1 LKCFKLKVTTSVVR
15 RLFMFSGSEGL
26 PPIRLVSAQSSVP
39 LRSAEP
45 TDLRWLRVEEY
56 FQARSLAD
64 NTQKAYRR
72 ELKRFL
78 AWTDRAWSDLTPRQI
93 AQFKAYLQ
101 GQNLSPNSINRA
113 LTALMSFFDWFRAAY
128 PEQIAHDP
136 TTAVE
141 MERVPL
147 PPARD
152 LSEIEI
158 AALYLALEKR
168 GETEVRDRALL
179 AVLGHGLRAEEV
191 VNLNVEDYD
200 GVRLMIREAK
210 DDSTGT
216 VPLSRQAREQLNTY
230 LVQRRSEEGDLS
242 PDSPLFLSIGRNR
255 VGQRLG
261 YQGLYYAVK
270 ALGKIAA
277 EQAQLAL
284 ERRQRIEQGELEPD
298 PQNRWGQFNEAEI
311 KQILTLVSVHP
322 HQLRHTFATGLLLRG
337 VESLH
342 ARTLTRHKSEA
353 SFKRYAKR
361 ALGAAAER
369 AFYQSIGE
377 EPPQNSELK

>member
-1 LKCFKLKVTTSVVR
+1 
-15 RLFMFSGSEGL
+15 MFSGSEGL
-26 PPIRLVSAQSSVP
+26 PSIRLVSAQAPVP
-39 LRSAEP
+39 RRSTEP

-56 FQARSLAD
+56 LQARSLAD

-72 ELKRFL
+72 ELQRFL
-78 AWTDRAWSDLTPRQI
+78 FWTDRAWADITPRQI
-93 AQFKAYLQ
+93 AQFKAHLQ
-101 GQNLSPNSINRA
+101 GQNLSKNSVNRA

-152 LSEIEI
+152 LSETEV
-158 AALYLALEKR
+158 AALYLALEER
-168 GETEVRDRALL
+168 EETEVRDRALL
-179 AVLGHGLRAEEV
+179 AVLSHGLRAEEV
-191 VNLNVEDYD
+191 VNLNLEDYD
-200 GVRLMIREAK
+200 GVRLTIREAK

-230 LVQRRSEEGDLS
+230 LVDRCLDTGDLPS
-242 PDSPLFLSIGRNR
+242 DSPMFLSYGRNR
-255 VGQRLG
+255 EGKRLG
-261 YQGLYYAVK
+261 YQGLYYTVK
-270 ALGKIAA
+270 SLGKIAA
-277 EQAQLAL
+277 EQARLAL
-284 ERRQRIEQGELEPD
+284 ERQRKIKQGEIEAD
-298 PQNRWGQFNEAEI
+298 PQDRWVQFSESEL
-311 KQILTLVSVHP
+311 KQVLALVNVHP

-337 VESLH
+337 IESLH

-361 ALGAAAER
+361 ALSAAAER

-377 EPPQNSELK
+377 ELPQDNEMK

>member
-1 LKCFKLKVTTSVVR
+1 
-15 RLFMFSGSEGL
+15 MFSGSDGL
-26 PPIRLVSAQSSVP
+26 PSIRLVASQAP
-39 LRSAEP
+39 LPSRSTEP

-93 AQFKAYLQ
+93 AQFKTYLQ
-101 GQNLSPNSINRA
+101 GQNLSANSINRA
-113 LTALMSFFDWFRAAY
+113 LTALMSFFEWFRLAY

-136 TTAVE
+136 TIAVE

-152 LSEIEI
+152 LSEIEV
-158 AALYLALEKR
+158 AALYLALEER
-168 GETEVRDRALL
+168 GETEVRDRALF
-179 AVLGHGLRAEEV
+179 AVLSHGLRAEEV

-200 GVRLMIREAK
+200 GVRLTIREAK

-216 VPLSRQAREQLNTY
+216 VPLSRQAREQVNTY
-230 LVQRRSEEGDLS
+230 LVQRRSEEGDL
-242 PDSPLFLSIGRNR
+242 PTDAPLFLSYGRNR
-255 VGQRLG
+255 IGNRLG
-261 YQGLYYAVK
+261 YQGLYYVVK
-270 ALGKIAA
+270 SLGKIAA

-284 ERRQRIEQGELEPD
+284 ERQQKIELEEIKFD
-298 PQNRWGQFNEAEI
+298 PQDKWVQFSPTELNQVLA
-311 KQILTLVSVHP
+311 LVNVHP

-337 VESLH
+337 IESLH

-361 ALGAAAER
+361 ALSAAAER

>member
-1 LKCFKLKVTTSVVR
+1 
-15 RLFMFSGSEGL
+15 MFSGSEEL
-26 PPIRLVSAQSSVP
+26 PPIRLVSAQTSVP

-45 TDLRWLRVEEY
+45 MDLRWLRVEEY
-56 FQARSLAD
+56 FQARSLAT

-101 GQNLSPNSINRA
+101 GQNLSVNSINRA

-152 LSEIEI
+152 LSEIEVT
-158 AALYLALEKR
+158 ALYLALEER

-179 AVLGHGLRAEEV
+179 AVLSHGLRAEEL

-200 GVRLMIREAK
+200 GIRLTIREAK

-216 VPLSRQAREQLNTY
+216 VPLTRQAREQLNTY
-230 LVQRRSEEGDLS
+230 LVQRRAEEEDLL
-242 PDSPLFLSIGRNR
+242 PEKPLFLSYGRNR
-255 VGQRLG
+255 MGQRLG
-261 YQGLYYAVK
+261 YQGLYYVVK
-270 ALGKIAA
+270 SLGKLAV

-284 ERRQRIEQGELEPD
+284 ERQQEIEQGLLEPN
-298 PQNRWGQFNEAEI
+298 PQNRWLQFSETEL
-311 KQILTLVSVHP
+311 KQIMTLVNVHP

-361 ALGAAAER
+361 ALSAAAER

-377 EPPQNSELK
+377 NAPE

>member
-1 LKCFKLKVTTSVVR
+1 
-15 RLFMFSGSEGL
+15 MFSGSDGL
-26 PPIRLVSAQSSVP
+26 PAIRLVASQSP
-39 LRSAEP
+39 LPARSTEP
-45 TDLRWLRVEEY
+45 RDLRWLRVEEY
-56 FQARSLAD
+56 FQARSLAE

-72 ELKRFL
+72 ELKRFI

-101 GQNLSPNSINRA
+101 GQNLSANSINRA
-113 LTALMSFFDWFRAAY
+113 LTALMSFFEWFRAAY

-147 PPARD
+147 PPAKD
-152 LSEIEI
+152 LSEIEVT
-158 AALYLALEKR
+158 ALFLALERR
-168 GETEVRDRALL
+168 GETEMRDRALF
-179 AVLGHGLRAEEV
+179 AVLSHGLRAEEV

-200 GVRLMIREAK
+200 GARLTIREAK

-216 VPLSRQAREQLNTY
+216 VPLSRQAREHVNTY
-230 LVQRRSEEGDLS
+230 LVQRRSKEGDL
-242 PDSPLFLSIGRNR
+242 PPNSPLFLSIGRNR

-284 ERRQRIEQGELEPD
+284 ERQQKVELEEMEFD
-298 PQNRWGQFNEAEI
+298 PQDKWVRFSPTEL
-311 KQILTLVSVHP
+311 KQILALVNVHP

-361 ALGAAAER
+361 ALSAAAER

-377 EPPQNSELK
+377 EPPQNSDLK

>member
-1 LKCFKLKVTTSVVR
+1 MV
-15 RLFMFSGSEGL
+15 SGADGL
-26 PPIRLVSAQSSVP
+26 PQIRLISTATPLP
-39 LRSAEP
+39 LRSSPPSE
-45 TDLRWLRVEEY
+45 LRWLRVEEF
-56 FQARSLAD
+56 FQARSLAP

-78 AWTDRAWSDLTPRQI
+78 DWTDRAWSDLTPRQI
-93 AQFKAYLQ
+93 AQFKAYLH
-101 GQNLSPNSINRA
+101 GKNLSPNSINRA

-128 PEQIAHDP
+128 PDQISHDP

-152 LSEIEI
+152 LSEIEV
-158 AALYLALEKR
+158 AALYAALEER
-168 GETEVRDRALL
+168 RETASRDRALL
-179 AVLGHGLRAEEV
+179 AVLSHGLRAEEV
-191 VNLNVEDYD
+191 VNLNVGDYD
-200 GVRLMIREAK
+200 GMRLTIREAK

-216 VPLSRQAREQLNTY
+216 VPLGRQARECLSTY
-230 LVQRRSEEGDLS
+230 LGDRRSESENLL
-242 PDSPLFLSIGRNR
+242 PNSPLFLSYGRNSA
-255 VGQRLG
+255 GKRLG
-261 YQGLYYAVK
+261 YQGLYYVVK
-270 ALGKIAA
+270 ALGGIASRR
-277 EQAQLAL
+277 AQVAL
-284 ERRQRIEQGELEPD
+284 EHRQHLKPGELRGDSSDTELSLT
-298 PQNRWGQFNEAEI
+298 EADLKKI
-311 KQILTLVSVHP
+311 VALVNVHP

-361 ALGAAAER
+361 ALSTAAER

-377 EPPQNSELK
+377 DPPQDGELK

>member
-1 LKCFKLKVTTSVVR
+1 
-15 RLFMFSGSEGL
+15 MFSGSDGL
-26 PPIRLVSAQSSVP
+26 PSIRLAASQAP
-39 LRSAEP
+39 LPSRSTGP

-93 AQFKAYLQ
+93 AQFKVYLQ
-101 GQNLSPNSINRA
+101 GQNLSANSINRS
-113 LTALMSFFDWFRAAY
+113 LTALMSFFEWFRSAY

-147 PPARD
+147 PPAKD
-152 LSEIEI
+152 LSDIEVS
-158 AALYLALEKR
+158 ALYLALEER
-168 GETEVRDRALL
+168 GETEVRDRALF
-179 AVLGHGLRAEEV
+179 AVLSHGLRAEEV

-200 GVRLMIREAK
+200 GVRLTIREAK

-216 VPLSRQAREQLNTY
+216 VPLSRQAREQVNTY
-230 LVQRRSEEGDLS
+230 LVQRRSEEGDLLS
-242 PDSPLFLSIGRNR
+242 DAPLFLSYGRNR
-255 VGQRLG
+255 IGHRLG
-261 YQGLYYAVK
+261 YQGLYYVVK
-270 ALGKIAA
+270 SLGKIAA

-284 ERRQRIEQGELEPD
+284 ERQQKIESEEMEFDSQDKWVQFSPVEL
-298 PQNRWGQFNEAEI
+298 N
-311 KQILTLVSVHP
+311 QILALVNVHP

-337 VESLH
+337 IESLH

-361 ALGAAAER
+361 ALSAAAER
-369 AFYQSIGE
+369 AFYQFIGE
-377 EPPQNSELK
+377 EPPENNELK

>member
-1 LKCFKLKVTTSVVR
+1 
-15 RLFMFSGSEGL
+15 MFSGSDGL
-26 PPIRLVSAQSSVP
+26 PSIRLVASQSPVP
-39 LRSAEP
+39 SRSTGP

-78 AWTDRAWSDLTPRQI
+78 TWTDRAWSDLTPRQI

-152 LSEIEI
+152 LSAIEVT
-158 AALYLALEKR
+158 ALYLALEER

-200 GVRLMIREAK
+200 GVRLTIREAK

-298 PQNRWGQFNEAEI
+298 LQDRWGRWGQFNEGEL
-311 KQILTLVSVHP
+311 KQILTLVNVHP

-361 ALGAAAER
+361 ALSAAAER

-377 EPPQNSELK
+377 NAPE

>member
-1 LKCFKLKVTTSVVR
+1 
-15 RLFMFSGSEGL
+15 MFSGSEGL
-26 PPIRLVSAQSSVP
+26 PPIRLVAFQAPLP
-39 LRSAEP
+39 LRSTEP

-78 AWTDRAWSDLTPRQI
+78 TWTDRTWSDLTPRQI

-101 GQNLSPNSINRA
+101 EQNLSPNSINRA

-152 LSEIEI
+152 LSAIEV
-158 AALYLALEKR
+158 AALYLALEVR
-168 GETEVRDRALL
+168 GETEVRDCALL

-191 VNLNVEDYD
+191 VNLNVADYD
-200 GVRLMIREAK
+200 GVRLAIREAK

-230 LVQRRSEEGDLS
+230 LVQRRSEEGDLL
-242 PDSPLFLSIGRNR
+242 PDAPLFLSCGRNR
-255 VGQRLG
+255 SGNRLG
-261 YQGLYYAVK
+261 YQGLYYVVK
-270 ALGKIAA
+270 SLGKIAA

-298 PQNRWGQFNEAEI
+298 PQNRWGQFNEAEL
-311 KQILTLVSVHP
+311 KQILTLVNVHP

-337 VESLH
+337 IESLH

>member
-1 LKCFKLKVTTSVVR
+1 ML
-15 RLFMFSGSEGL
+15 SESDGL
-26 PPIRLVSAQSSVP
+26 PPIRLVASTASASTH
-39 LRSAEP
+39 LREP
-45 TDLRWLRVEEY
+45 ADLRWLRVEEF
-56 FQARSLAD
+56 FQARSLAE

-78 AWTDRAWSDLTPRQI
+78 FWSDRAWADITPRQI
-93 AQFKAYLQ
+93 AQFKAHLQ
-101 GQNLSPNSINRA
+101 GQNLSKNSVNRA
-113 LTALMSFFDWFRAAY
+113 LTALMSFFAWFRAAY

-141 MERVPL
+141 MERIPL

-152 LSEIEI
+152 LSEIEV
-158 AALYLALEKR
+158 AALYLALEER
-168 GETEVRDRALL
+168 GELEVRDRALL
-179 AVLGHGLRAEEV
+179 AVLSHGLRAEEV
-191 VNLNVEDYD
+191 VNLNIEDYD
-200 GVRLMIREAK
+200 GVRLTIREAK

-216 VPLSRQAREQLNTY
+216 VPLGRQAREQLNTY
-230 LVQRRSEEGDLS
+230 LVARRSEEGDLPS
-242 PDSPLFLSIGRNR
+242 DNPLFLSYGRNR
-255 VGQRLG
+255 GGKRLG

-270 ALGKIAA
+270 SLGKIAA

-284 ERRQRIEQGELEPD
+284 ERQKKIKQGEIELD
-298 PQNRWGQFNEAEI
+298 SQDRWGHFSEADL
-311 KQILTLVSVHP
+311 KQILALVNVHP

-361 ALGAAAER
+361 ALSAAAER

-377 EPPQNSELK
+377 DLPE

>member
-1 LKCFKLKVTTSVVR
+1 
-15 RLFMFSGSEGL
+15 MFSGSDGL
-26 PPIRLVSAQSSVP
+26 PPIRLVASQAP
-39 LRSAEP
+39 LPSRSTEP

-56 FQARSLAD
+56 FQARSLSD

-78 AWTDRAWSDLTPRQI
+78 TWTDRAWSDLTPRQI

-152 LSEIEI
+152 LSEIEV

-298 PQNRWGQFNEAEI
+298 PQNRWGQFNEAEL

-377 EPPQNSELK
+377 NAPE

>member
-1 LKCFKLKVTTSVVR
+1 MV
-15 RLFMFSGSEGL
+15 SESDRL
-26 PPIRLVSAQSSVP
+26 PPIRLISTTSPVATR
-39 LRSAEP
+39 LTEP

-56 FQARSLAD
+56 FQARSLAE

-78 AWTDRAWSDLTPRQI
+78 AWTDRTWADLTPRQI
-93 AQFKAYLQ
+93 AQYKVHLQ
-101 GQNLSPNSINRA
+101 EKQLAPNSVNRA

-147 PPARD
+147 PPAKD
-152 LSEIEI
+152 LSEIEV
-158 AALYLALEKR
+158 AALYLALEER
-168 GETEVRDRALL
+168 EEMEGRDRALL

-191 VNLNVEDYD
+191 VNLNVEDYN
-200 GVRLMIREAK
+200 GVRLTIREAK

-230 LVQRRSEEGDLS
+230 LVQRQSEEGDLL
-242 PDSPLFLSIGRNR
+242 PNSPLFLSQGRNR
-255 VGQRLG
+255 IGKRLG
-261 YQGLYYAVK
+261 YQGLYYVVK
-270 ALGKIAA
+270 SLGKIAA
-277 EQAQLAL
+277 QQAQLAL
-284 ERRQRIEQGELEPD
+284 ERQEQIEPREID
-298 PQNRWGQFNEAEI
+298 ADFQNRWESFSEAEL
-311 KQILTLVSVHP
+311 KQILALVNVHP

-361 ALGAAAER
+361 ALASAAER

-377 EPPQNSELK
+377 EPPQKLVDETLKTN

>member
-1 LKCFKLKVTTSVVR
+1 
-15 RLFMFSGSEGL
+15 MFSGSDGL
-26 PPIRLVSAQSSVP
+26 PPIRLVASQAPVLS
-39 LRSAEP
+39 RSTGP

-56 FQARSLAD
+56 FQTRSLSD

-113 LTALMSFFDWFRAAY
+113 LTALMSFFEWFRAAY

-147 PPARD
+147 PPAKD
-152 LSEIEI
+152 LSEIEV
-158 AALYLALEKR
+158 AALYLALEER
-168 GETEVRDRALL
+168 GETEVRDRALFAML
-179 AVLGHGLRAEEV
+179 SHGLRAEEV

-200 GVRLMIREAK
+200 RVRLTIREAK

-230 LVQRRSEEGDLS
+230 LVQRRSEESDLLS
-242 PDSPLFLSIGRNR
+242 DSPLFLSIGRNR

-261 YQGLYYAVK
+261 YQGLYYIVK
-270 ALGKIAA
+270 SLGKIAA

-284 ERRQRIEQGELEPD
+284 KRQQSIEQGEIEPD
-298 PQNRWGQFNEAEI
+298 LQDRWGQFSDVEL
-311 KQILTLVSVHP
+311 KQILTLVNVHP

-361 ALGAAAER
+361 ALSAAAER

-377 EPPQNSELK
+377 NAPE

>member
-1 LKCFKLKVTTSVVR
+1 
-15 RLFMFSGSEGL
+15 MFSGSDGL
-26 PPIRLVSAQSSVP
+26 PSIRLVASQSPVP
-39 LRSAEP
+39 SRSTGP

-78 AWTDRAWSDLTPRQI
+78 TWTDRAWSDLTPRQI

-101 GQNLSPNSINRA
+101 GQNLSANSVNRA

-141 MERVPL
+141 MEQVPL

-152 LSEIEI
+152 LSEIEV
-158 AALYLALEKR
+158 AALYLALEER
-168 GETEVRDRALL
+168 GETEVRDRALF
-179 AVLGHGLRAEEV
+179 AVLSHGLRAEEV

-200 GVRLMIREAK
+200 GARLTIREAK

-216 VPLSRQAREQLNTY
+216 VPLSRQAREQVNTY
-230 LVQRRSEEGDLS
+230 LVQRRSAEGDLL
-242 PDSPLFLSIGRNR
+242 PNAPLFLSCGRNR
-255 VGQRLG
+255 SGNRLG
-261 YQGLYYAVK
+261 YQGLYYVVK
-270 ALGKIAA
+270 SLGKIAA

-298 PQNRWGQFNEAEI
+298 PQNRWGQFNEAEL
-311 KQILTLVSVHP
+311 KQILTLVNVHP

-361 ALGAAAER
+361 ALSAAAER

>member
-1 LKCFKLKVTTSVVR
+1 
-15 RLFMFSGSEGL
+15 MFSGAEGL
-26 PPIRLVSAQSSVP
+26 PPIRLVTAPAALP
-39 LRSAEP
+39 LRSPEP
-45 TDLRWLRVEEY
+45 MDLRWLRVEEF
-56 FQARSLAD
+56 FQARSLAE

-93 AQFKAYLQ
+93 AQFKTYLQ
-101 GQNLSPNSINRA
+101 GQNLSANSINRA
-113 LTALMSFFDWFRAAY
+113 LTALMSFFKWFRSAY
-128 PEQIAHDP
+128 PEQIAYNP

-152 LSEIEI
+152 LSEVEV
-158 AALYLALEKR
+158 AALYLALEEPR
-168 GETEVRDRALL
+168 ETAVRDRALF
-179 AVLGHGLRAEEV
+179 AVLSHGLRAEEV

-200 GVRLMIREAK
+200 GVRLTVREAK

-216 VPLSRQAREQLNTY
+216 VPLSRQSREPLNAY
-230 LVQRRSEEGDLS
+230 LVQRRSEEGELP
-242 PDSPLFLSIGRNR
+242 PDAPLFLSYGRNR
-255 VGQRLG
+255 SGHRLG
-261 YQGLYYAVK
+261 YQGLYYVVK
-270 ALGKIAA
+270 SLGKIAA
-277 EQAQLAL
+277 KQAQLAL
-284 ERRQRIEQGELEPD
+284 EQQQKIALENLELDAQD
-298 PQNRWGQFNEAEI
+298 PWVQFSPTELS
-311 KQILTLVSVHP
+311 QILALVNVHP

-337 VESLH
+337 MESLH

-361 ALGAAAER
+361 ALSAAAER

>member
-1 LKCFKLKVTTSVVR
+1 M
-15 RLFMFSGSEGL
+15 LFESDGL
-26 PPIRLVSAQSSVP
+26 PSIRLVASTAPASTH
-39 LRSAEP
+39 LREP
-45 TDLRWLRVEEY
+45 ADLRWLRVEEY
-56 FQARSLAD
+56 FQARSLAA

-78 AWTDRAWSDLTPRQI
+78 VWTDRAWADFTPRQI

-101 GQNLSPNSINRA
+101 GQKLSKNSINRA

-152 LSEIEI
+152 LSDIEV

-168 GETEVRDRALL
+168 GETEMRDRSLL
-179 AVLGHGLRAEEV
+179 AVLSHGLRAEEV
-191 VNLNVEDYD
+191 VNLNVEDFD
-200 GVRLMIREAK
+200 GVRLTIRQAK

-216 VPLSRQAREQLNTY
+216 VPLDRQAREQLNLY
-230 LVQRRSEEGDLS
+230 LIHCRATKEDLPS
-242 PDSPLFLSIGRNR
+242 DSPLFLSYGRNR
-255 VGQRLG
+255 GGQRLG

-270 ALGKIAA
+270 SLGKIAA
-277 EQAQLAL
+277 AQAQSAL
-284 ERRQRIEQGELEPD
+284 ERQQRIGPGAIETASQD
-298 PQNRWGQFNEAEI
+298 RWGQFSESEL
-311 KQILTLVSVHP
+311 KQILTLVNVHP

-361 ALGAAAER
+361 SLSAAAER

-377 EPPQNSELK
+377 EAPE

>member
-1 LKCFKLKVTTSVVR
+1 
-15 RLFMFSGSEGL
+15 MFSDSEGL
-26 PPIRLVSAQSSVP
+26 PPIRLVSAQTSVP
-39 LRSAEP
+39 PRSTEP

-113 LTALMSFFDWFRAAY
+113 LTALMSFFAWFRAAY

-152 LSEIEI
+152 LSEIEL
-158 AALYLALEKR
+158 AALYLALEER
-168 GETEVRDRALL
+168 EDAEVRDRALF
-179 AVLGHGLRAEEV
+179 AVLSHGLRAEEV
-191 VNLNVEDYD
+191 VNLNVADYD
-200 GVRLMIREAK
+200 GVRLAIREAK

-230 LVQRRSEEGDLS
+230 LVQRRSEEGDLL
-242 PDSPLFLSIGRNR
+242 PDAPLFLSCGRNR
-255 VGQRLG
+255 SGNRLG
-261 YQGLYYAVK
+261 YQGLYYVVK
-270 ALGKIAA
+270 SLGKIAA

-284 ERRQRIEQGELEPD
+284 ERRQSIEQGELEPD
-298 PQNRWGQFNEAEI
+298 PQDRWGQFNEAEL
-311 KQILTLVSVHP
+311 KQILTLLNVHP

>member
-1 LKCFKLKVTTSVVR
+1 
-15 RLFMFSGSEGL
+15 MFSGSEGL
-26 PPIRLVSAQSSVP
+26 PAIRLVSAQTPVP
-39 LRSAEP
+39 PRSTEP
-45 TDLRWLRVEEY
+45 TDLRWLRVEE
-56 FQARSLAD
+56 FLQARSLAE

-93 AQFKAYLQ
+93 AQFKTYLQ
-101 GQNLSPNSINRA
+101 TQNLSPNSINRA
-113 LTALMSFFDWFRAAY
+113 LTALMSFFDWFRVAY

-136 TTAVE
+136 TSSVE
-141 MERVPL
+141 MERLPL
-147 PPARD
+147 PPAKD
-152 LSEIEI
+152 LSEIEV
-158 AALYLALEKR
+158 AALYLALEER

-179 AVLGHGLRAEEV
+179 AVLSHGLRAEEV
-191 VNLNVEDYD
+191 VNLNVGDYD
-200 GVRLMIREAK
+200 GGRLTIREAK

-216 VPLSRQAREQLNTY
+216 VPLSQSAREQVNTY
-230 LVQRRSEEGDLS
+230 LVRRRSQEGDLLS
-242 PDSPLFLSIGRNR
+242 DRPLFLSIGRNR
-255 VGQRLG
+255 IGQRLG
-261 YQGLYYAVK
+261 YQGLYYAIK
-270 ALGKIAA
+270 SLGKIAA

-284 ERRQRIEQGELEPD
+284 ERQQSIEQGEIEEIEPD
-298 PQNRWGQFNEAEI
+298 PQNQWGQFSQIEL
-311 KQILTLVSVHP
+311 KQILTLVNVHP

-361 ALGAAAER
+361 ALSAAAER

-377 EPPQNSELK
+377 NAPE

>member
-1 LKCFKLKVTTSVVR
+1 MLLDSD
-15 RLFMFSGSEGL
+15 GL
-26 PPIRLVSAQSSVP
+26 PTIRLVSSQTPVP
-39 LRSAEP
+39 FRSTEP
-45 TDLRWLRVEEY
+45 IDLRWLRVEEY

-64 NTQKAYRR
+64 NTQKAYKR

-78 AWTDRAWSDLTPRQI
+78 AWTDRAWSELTPRQI

-101 GQNLSPNSINRA
+101 GQSLSKNSINRA

-147 PPARD
+147 PPAKD
-152 LSEIEI
+152 LSEVEV
-158 AALYLALEKR
+158 AALYLALQER
-168 GETEVRDRALL
+168 GETEMRNRALF
-179 AVLGHGLRAEEV
+179 AVLNHGLRAEEV
-191 VNLNVEDYD
+191 VNLNVENYD
-200 GVRLMIREAK
+200 GVRLTIREAK

-216 VPLSRQAREQLNTY
+216 VPLDRHAREQLNTY
-230 LVQRRSEEGDLS
+230 LTDRRAKAGDLP
-242 PDSPLFLSIGRNR
+242 PDSPLFLSYGRNR
-255 VGQRLG
+255 GGQRLG

-270 ALGKIAA
+270 SLGKLAA
-277 EQAQLAL
+277 AQAKSAL
-284 ERRQRIEQGELEPD
+284 ERQQSIEPGEREVDLQD
-298 PQNRWGQFNEAEI
+298 RWGQLSEAEL
-311 KQILTLVSVHP
+311 KQILTLVNVHP

-361 ALGAAAER
+361 SLSAAAER

-377 EPPQNSELK
+377 EAPE

>member
-1 LKCFKLKVTTSVVR
+1 
-15 RLFMFSGSEGL
+15 MFSGSEGL
-26 PPIRLVSAQSSVP
+26 PPIRLVSAQTSLP
-39 LRSAEP
+39 PRSTEP

-56 FQARSLAD
+56 FQARSLAE

-78 AWTDRAWSDLTPRQI
+78 AWTERAWSDLTPQQI

-101 GQNLSPNSINRA
+101 GQKLSKNSINRA
-113 LTALMSFFDWFRAAY
+113 LTALMSFFDWFQAAY

-147 PPARD
+147 PPAKD
-152 LSEIEI
+152 LSEIEVT
-158 AALYLALEKR
+158 ALYLALEER
-168 GETEVRDRALL
+168 GKTEVRDRALFAIL
-179 AVLGHGLRAEEV
+179 SHGLRAEEV
-191 VNLNVEDYD
+191 VNLNVGDYD
-200 GVRLMIREAK
+200 GVRLTIREAK

-230 LVQRRSEEGDLS
+230 LVQRRVEEEDLLS
-242 PDSPLFLSIGRNR
+242 DSPLFLSIGRNR

-270 ALGKIAA
+270 SLGKIAA

-284 ERRQRIEQGELEPD
+284 ERQQSIEPGEIEPD
-298 PQNRWGQFNEAEI
+298 PQDRWGQFSEVEL
-311 KQILTLVSVHP
+311 KQILTLVNVHP

-361 ALGAAAER
+361 SLGAAAER

-377 EPPQNSELK
+377 EFPPNCELK

>member
-1 LKCFKLKVTTSVVR
+1 
-15 RLFMFSGSEGL
+15 MFSGSEGL
-26 PPIRLVSAQSSVP
+26 PPIRLVASQTP
-39 LRSAEP
+39 LPPRSTDS

-93 AQFKAYLQ
+93 AQFKTYLQ
-101 GQNLSPNSINRA
+101 EQNLSKNSVNRA
-113 LTALMSFFDWFRAAY
+113 LTALMSFFEWFRAAY

-152 LSEIEI
+152 LSEVEVT
-158 AALYLALEKR
+158 ALYLALEER
-168 GETEVRDRALL
+168 GETEVRDRSLV
-179 AVLGHGLRAEEV
+179 AVLSHGLRAEEV

-200 GVRLMIREAK
+200 GVRLTIREAK

-230 LVQRRSEEGDLS
+230 LVQRRDEEGDLLF
-242 PDSPLFLSIGRNR
+242 DSPLFLSIGRNR
-255 VGQRLG
+255 AGQRLG

-270 ALGKIAA
+270 ALGRIAA

-298 PQNRWGQFNEAEI
+298 PQNRWGQFNEAEL
-311 KQILTLVSVHP
+311 KQILTLVNVHP

-377 EPPQNSELK
+377 EPPPNRELK

>member
-1 LKCFKLKVTTSVVR
+1 
-15 RLFMFSGSEGL
+15 MFSGSEGL
-26 PPIRLVSAQSSVP
+26 PPIRLVSTQTSVST
-39 LRSAEP
+39 RSTEP

-78 AWTDRAWSDLTPRQI
+78 AWTDRAWADLTPRQI
-93 AQFKAYLQ
+93 AQFKVYLQ
-101 GQNLSPNSINRA
+101 GQDLSKNSINRA

-128 PEQIAHDP
+128 PEQIVHDP

-152 LSEIEI
+152 LSEIEV
-158 AALYLALEKR
+158 AALYMALEKR
-168 GETEVRDRALL
+168 RETEVRDRALL
-179 AVLGHGLRAEEV
+179 AILSHGLRAEEV
-191 VNLNVEDYD
+191 INLNIEDFD
-200 GVRLMIREAK
+200 GVRLTIREAK

-216 VPLSRQAREQLNTY
+216 VPLSRQAREHLNTY
-230 LVQRRSEEGDLS
+230 IVDRRFEEGDLALN
-242 PDSPLFLSIGRNR
+242 SPLFLSYGRNR
-255 VGQRLG
+255 GGQRLG

-270 ALGKIAA
+270 SLGKIAA
-277 EQAQLAL
+277 TQAQLAL
-284 ERRQRIEQGELEPD
+284 EQQKRTDKEEVEPD
-298 PQNRWGQFNEAEI
+298 PQDRWSYFSEAEL
-311 KQILTLVSVHP
+311 KQILALVNVHP

-361 ALGAAAER
+361 ALSTAAER

-377 EPPQNSELK
+377 DAPE

>member
-1 LKCFKLKVTTSVVR
+1 
-15 RLFMFSGSEGL
+15 MFSSLEGL
-26 PPIRLVSAQSSVP
+26 PSIRLVSAQTSVP
-39 LRSAEP
+39 TRSTEP

-56 FQARSLAD
+56 FQSRSLAD

-147 PPARD
+147 PPAKD
-152 LSEIEI
+152 LSEIEV
-158 AALYLALEKR
+158 AALYLALEER
-168 GETEVRDRALL
+168 GETEVRDRALF
-179 AVLGHGLRAEEV
+179 AVLSHGLRAEEV

-200 GVRLMIREAK
+200 GVRLTIREAK

-216 VPLSRQAREQLNTY
+216 VPLNRQGREQLSNY
-230 LVQRRSEEGDLS
+230 LGNRQAEERNL
-242 PDSPLFLSIGRNR
+242 PRDSPLFLSYGRNR
-255 VGQRLG
+255 GGKRLG
-261 YQGLYYAVK
+261 YQGLYYVVK
-270 ALGKIAA
+270 SLGKIAA
-277 EQAQLAL
+277 EQAQSAL
-284 ERRQRIEQGELEPD
+284 ERYQKIEQGPIESD
-298 PQNRWGQFNEAEI
+298 PQDKWGKFSDAELN
-311 KQILTLVSVHP
+311 QILTLVNIHP

-342 ARTLTRHKSEA
+342 ARTLTRHKSEV

-361 ALGAAAER
+361 ALSAAAER
-369 AFYQSIGE
+369 AFYQSIDE
-377 EPPQNSELK
+377 EIPE

>member
-1 LKCFKLKVTTSVVR
+1 MRKGIPMVF
-15 RLFMFSGSEGL
+15 GSEGL
-26 PPIRLVSAQSSVP
+26 PEIRLISTTPASP
-39 LRSAEP
+39 NRDRSP
-45 TDLRWLRVEEY
+45 TDLRWLRVEEF
-56 FQARSLAD
+56 FQARSLSP

-78 AWTDRAWSDLTPRQI
+78 GWTDRAWSDLTPRQI
-93 AQFKAYLQ
+93 AQFKTYLQ
-101 GQNLSPNSINRA
+101 GQDLSPNSVNRA

-152 LSEIEI
+152 LSEVEM
-158 AALYLALEKR
+158 AALYLALSER
-168 GETEVRDRALL
+168 RETEVRDHALV
-179 AVLGHGLRAEEV
+179 AVLSHGLRAEEV
-191 VNLNVEDYD
+191 VNLNVGDYD
-200 GVRLMIREAK
+200 GVRLTIREAK

-230 LVQRRSEEGDLS
+230 LVQRRSEEDELL
-242 PDSPLFLSIGRNR
+242 PDAPLFLSCGRNR
-255 VGQRLG
+255 GGQRLG
-261 YQGLYYAVK
+261 YQGLYYTIK
-270 ALGKIAA
+270 SLGKIAS

-284 ERRQRIEQGELEPD
+284 EYQQEIEQDVREYDSENPWLK
-298 PQNRWGQFNEAEI
+298 FSEAEL
-311 KQILTLVSVHP
+311 KQILSLVNVHP

-361 ALGAAAER
+361 ALSAAAER

-377 EPPQNSELK
+377 EPPE

>member
-1 LKCFKLKVTTSVVR
+1 ML
-15 RLFMFSGSEGL
+15 SGSEGL
-26 PPIRLVSAQSSVP
+26 PPIRLVSAQTSVP
-39 LRSAEP
+39 TRSTEP

-152 LSEIEI
+152 LSEIE
-158 AALYLALEKR
+158 ER

-200 GVRLMIREAK
+200 GVRLAIREAK

-230 LVQRRSEEGDLS
+230 LVQRRSEEGDLL
-242 PDSPLFLSIGRNR
+242 PDAPLFLSCGRNR
-255 VGQRLG
+255 SGNRLG
-261 YQGLYYAVK
+261 YQGLYYVVK
-270 ALGKIAA
+270 SLGKIAA

-298 PQNRWGQFNEAEI
+298 PHDRWGQFKEAEL
-311 KQILTLVSVHP
+311 KQILTLLNVHP

>member
-1 LKCFKLKVTTSVVR
+1 
-15 RLFMFSGSEGL
+15 MFSGSEGL
-26 PPIRLVSAQSSVP
+26 PPIRLVSAHTSVSP
-39 LRSAEP
+39 RSTEP

-141 MERVPL
+141 MERLPL

-152 LSEIEI
+152 LSEIEV
-158 AALYLALEKR
+158 AALYLALEER

-200 GVRLMIREAK
+200 GVRLTIREAK

-230 LVQRRSEEGDLS
+230 LVQCRSEEGDLP
-242 PDSPLFLSIGRNR
+242 PDNPLFLSIGRNR
-255 VGQRLG
+255 VGQRLR

-270 ALGKIAA
+270 SLGKIAA

-284 ERRQRIEQGELEPD
+284 DRRQRIEQGELEPD
-298 PQNRWGQFNEAEI
+298 PQDRWGQLKEAEL
-311 KQILTLVSVHP
+311 KQILTLLNVHP

>member
-1 LKCFKLKVTTSVVR
+1 MKS
-15 RLFMFSGSEGL
+15 SESDGL
-26 PPIRLVSAQSSVP
+26 PPIRLVSPDSPRPPRCQ
-39 LRSAEP
+39 EP
-45 TDLRWLRVEEY
+45 IDLRWLRVEEF

-78 AWTDRAWSDLTPRQI
+78 TWADRAWSDLTPRQI

-101 GQNLSPNSINRA
+101 GQNLSKNSVNRA

-147 PPARD
+147 PPAKD
-152 LSEIEI
+152 LSEVEI
-158 AALYLALEKR
+158 AALYLALEER
-168 GETEVRDRALL
+168 GETEVRDRALF
-179 AVLGHGLRAEEV
+179 AVLSHGLRAEEV

-200 GVRLMIREAK
+200 GVRLTIREAK

-216 VPLSRQAREQLNTY
+216 VPLSRQARDQLNTY
-230 LVQRRSEEGDLS
+230 LVQRRSEEGDLLS
-242 PDSPLFLSIGRNR
+242 DSPLFLSIGRNR

-261 YQGLYYAVK
+261 YQGLYYTVK

-284 ERRQRIEQGELEPD
+284 EQQRIEQREIEAD
-298 PQNRWGQFNEAEI
+298 FQDRWGQFSESEL
-311 KQILTLVSVHP
+311 KQILTLVNVHP

-361 ALGAAAER
+361 SLGAAAER

-377 EPPQNSELK
+377 NAPE